1 MIHTVETEITR
12 WILRDDG
19 IIEAVA
25 INPDVPRDRQNMQ
38 HNLDSLATLTG
49 GERRPV
55 LWQPRDVLPLHPSAW
70 AEIINRS
77 AELVTAVAILV
88 DDSDEKKLFGF
99 PAAMHGLLFPTRVFK
114 DEDVAIAWLRTFV
127 D

>member
-19 IIEAVA
+19 IIKAVA

-38 HNLDSLATLTG
+38 RNLDSLATLTG
-49 GERRPV
+49 GKPRPA
-55 LWQPRDVLPLHPSAW
+55 LWEPRDVLPLSPSAW
-70 AEIINRS
+70 AEIINRTV
-77 AELVTAVAILV
+77 ELVTAVAILV
-88 DDSDEKKLFGF
+88 DDSDEEKLFGF
-99 PAAMHGLLFPTRVFK
+99 PAAMHGLLLPTQVFK